1 MIVIKEKPKHA
12 NFFFFHE
19 VNIEKIEKE
28 MRRLNKNKAPL
39 LKLLKTTPIFLVNFY
54 AKQ

>member
-12 NFFFFHE
+12 NFSFHE

-39 LKLLKTTPIFLVNFY
+39 LKLLKTTPIFFLNFY